1 MFSIPETFFL
11 YTLLAIVCP
20 MLCVLSDRTNS
31 KWGVYMAYALLIL
44 VSMIRFDI
52 GADYENHATMFM
64 NRAQTLNHGVLRLVD
79 YLKPEPLIYLFIFLF
94 KDLDYCYVYVFGV
107 ISLISVVLMYKV
119 LDYYK
124 IHTLGIL
131 MYIVSFTLFQTW
143 DWARQGMALSFFLFS
158 LRYVE
163 ARNPWKYLLCIFL
176 AIISHYSAFLL
187 VPMYWIYR
195 YAPKHRLTSIVIC
208 SVLFGMFCL
217 VEVGIFS
224 SLHER
229 LVALIPF
236 YGQIYSKTGYM
247 QNGEGTYHTSTYIVT
262 VLMYI
267 AIIFFTKK
275 EHAGL
280 AVLMGLGAFIYIIA
294 GGNLNFTRVA
304 WYVTSIQIILV
315 PKILLDSEGELYNK
329 MFVRY
334 LYLFLVLFAIFEYV
348 YIKSNFRDVVPYET
362 VFSEEFSRQ
371 QFRIRAY

>member
-1 MFSIPETFFL
+1 
-11 YTLLAIVCP
+11 
-20 MLCVLSDRTNS
+20 
-31 KWGVYMAYALLIL
+31 MAYVLLIL
-44 VSMIRFDI
+44 VSVIRFDI

-79 YLKPEPLIYLFIFLF
+79 YLKPEPLIYLFIYLF
-94 KDLDYCYVYVFGV
+94 KDLDFCYVYVFGV
-107 ISLISVVLMYKV
+107 ISLISVVLMYKA

-131 MYIVSFTLFQTW
+131 MYIVSFILFQSW

-158 LRYVE
+158 LRYIE
-163 ARNPWKYLLCIFL
+163 THKPWKYLICIFF
-176 AIISHYSAFLL
+176 AIMSHYSAFLL
-187 VPMYWIYR
+187 LPMYWIYR
-195 YAPKHRLTSIVIC
+195 YTPQHRLTSVVIC
-208 SVLFGMFCL
+208 SVLFFMFCL
-217 VEVGIFS
+217 VEVGIFN

-229 LVALIPF
+229 LVSLIPF

-262 VLMYI
+262 VAMYI
-267 AIIFFTKK
+267 AIIFFSKT

-280 AVLMGLGAFIYIIA
+280 AMLMGLGAFIYIIA
-294 GGNLNFTRVA
+294 GGNLNFTRMA
-304 WYVTSIQIILV
+304 WYVTSIQVVLV
-315 PKILLDSEGELYNK
+315 PKILTDCETELYNK

-334 LYLFLVLFAIFEYV
+334 LYLFMVLFAIFEYV

-362 VFSEEFSRQ
+362 VFSEEFERQ